1 MIIDSLSIKMGI
13 CYHAL
18 QEEQLAAVQPLQDE
32 VPPVETETPSAPL
45 EKDANWES
53 IRLHSF
59 LQ

>member
-45 EKDANWES
+45 EKDANGES
-53 IRLHSF
+53 IRPHSF